1 MQLGMGLSDD
11 TPVLTIGGWVEHG
24 ELRTGD
30 HVYGPDG
37 RSKKIL
43 AVTGSTEQDLHRLTF
58 DRSVEIVAAGDH
70 LWLGHR
76 DYKLPAVE
84 LPKGPNGERRRQYG
98 TYASRE
104 LAWTTSQI
112 AGIPIGS
119 NGPSRS
125 FQVDLAAPIDL
136 PAQDLTVDPYV
147 LGLWLGDG
155 NSHTGII
162 GLDLQDA
169 AELDLLGRRVPS
181 NERGRLVSVRIPG
194 LTAAL
199 NNLGLIK
206 NKHIPEAYL
215 NGSVEQR
222 LALLQGLM
230 DTDGCCFKSGQAEFT
245 NTNFGLADGVAWLVT
260 SLGFKY
266 TRAETVGRFAGK
278 EYRPVAKIRF
288 STRPDMPAFRFPRKL
303 ERQHPSPSRESR
315 RRQIQRVEPVGR
327 GSARSITVEGGL
339 YLVGRDLVIT
349 YHCDG

>member
-1 MQLGMGLSDD
+1 MQFPTGLSDD
-11 TPVLTIGGWVEHG
+11 TPVLTTAGWTKHG
-24 ELRTGD
+24 ELRPGD
-30 HVYGPDG
+30 YVRGPDG
-37 RSKKIL
+37 KPKKIL
-43 AVTGSTEQDLHRLTF
+43 AVTGSTERNLYRVIF
-58 DRSVEIVAAGDH
+58 DRGVEITATGGH
-70 LWLGHR
+70 LWQGYR

-104 LAWTTSQI
+104 LTWTTSQI
-112 AGIPIGS
+112 AEIPLRS

-125 FQVDLAAPIDL
+125 FQVDLPAPIDL
-136 PAQDLTVDPYV
+136 PARDLPVDPYI

-169 AELDLLGRRVPS
+169 AELDLLGHRVPS
-181 NERGRLVSVRIPG
+181 NERGKLVSVRIPG

-199 NNLGLIK
+199 NKLGLIK

-215 NGSVEQR
+215 NGSIEQR

-260 SLGFKY
+260 SLQFKY
-266 TRAETVGRFAGK
+266 TRTETVGKFAGK

-288 STRPDMPAFRFPRKL
+288 STRPDMPTFRFPRKL
-303 ERQHPSPSRESR
+303 ERQHPSPSREAR
-315 RRQIQRVEPVGR
+315 RRQIQRVEPIGR
-327 GSARSITVEGGL
+327 GAAQCITVEGSL
-339 YLVGRDLVIT
+339 YLAGRDLVIT
-349 YHCDG
+349 QDC